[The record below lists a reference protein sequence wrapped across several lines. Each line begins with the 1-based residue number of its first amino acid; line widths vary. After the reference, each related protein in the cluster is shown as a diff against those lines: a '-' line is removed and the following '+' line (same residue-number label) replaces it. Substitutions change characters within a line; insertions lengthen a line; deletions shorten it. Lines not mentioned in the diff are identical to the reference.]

1 MKVLLLLS
9 VMSLSLDAISA
20 KRTEFDHNDEKVCY
34 EEARKMGCVK
44 GNESADVACARANK
58 AKLPK
63 KCAEVLGAQ

>member
-44 GNESADVACARANK
+44 GNAAADVACTKANK
-58 AKLPK
+58 AKMPK
-63 KCAEVLGAQ
+63 KCTEVLGAQ